1 MVRKAKDKLDGQPGN
16 IRIIESDLT
25 DFNFDHDADL
35 IVMNYTLQFISPE
48 KRQDLLQ
55 KIYDALKPGA
65 TFVLSEKINT
75 EKTEFFGLITDLY
88 YDFKKRNGY
97 SELEISRKREALEN
111 VMRPITPAA
120 QLSALNEAGFKKSE
134 MIFRW
139 YNFASYLCVK

>member
-1 MVRKAKDKLDGQPGN
+1 MFEALLATAKKSSLK
-16 IRIIESDLT
+16 
-25 DFNFDHDADL
+25 
-35 IVMNYTLQFISPE
+35 FI
-48 KRQDLLQ
+48 
-55 KIYDALKPGA
+55 
-65 TFVLSEKINT
+65 VLSEKINT